1 MIARV
6 LLPFAALLLTAD
18 LAALGGGD
26 KELEKLQGDWTMV
39 SRELNGRK
47 IPDEVAINKLTIKGD
62 QWILTP
68 GATASIKIDGSKD
81 PKWIDLTFPRGTG
94 TASPGIYKLE
104 GDTLTICRVL
114 AGKGERPKDFKSP
127 EAGGNL
133 VVYKRVGK

>member
-26 KELEKLQGDWTMV
+26 
-39 SRELNGRK
+39 
-47 IPDEVAINKLTIKGD
+47 KLTIKGD

-104 GDTLTICRVL
+104 GDMLTICRVL
-114 AGKGERPKDFKSP
+114 AGKERPKEFKSA
-127 EAGGNL
+127 EVGSNL
-133 VVYKRVGK
+133 VVYKRVTK